1 MKQVAFEEK
10 AFEDFTNWATQDKKL
25 YTKIIALIKDIKRS
39 PFLGLGKPEPL
50 KHELSGY

>member
-25 YTKIIALIKDIKRS
+25 YTKIIALIKDIKRN

-50 KHELSGY
+50 KHE

>member
-10 AFEDFTNWATQDKKL
+10 AFEDFTNWASQDKKL

-39 PFLGLGKPEPL
+39 PFFRIRKTRTF
-50 KHELSGY
+50 KT